1 MASSPEQD
9 EDRIRSKMVG
19 WYDPR
24 QLAFTAFQTVL
35 SSLFADRADYR
46 LIQALQ
52 KPPEPADYHTR
63 EEIWID
69 YVSDLGDGFNSTYSI
84 ARVLADESL
93 PAGKDDELPRGS
105 VLIMGGDEVYPTPSH
120 AAYQERLVRPYAAAL
135 DVRDF
140 PQPGDRPELYAIPGN
155 HDWYDGLGSFMNLF
169 CHGKDVGAW
178 RTPQK
183 RSYFALR
190 LAHGFW
196 LLGVDIQLQSDID
209 NPQIDYFMGLDIK
222 EGDRV
227 ILCTAEPDWIYGNI
241 YEGKKNLS
249 VLETRLQE
257 EKKAVIVLQLA
268 GDLHHYRRHTV
279 VDEDGAKGDIH
290 LVTAGGGGAFL
301 HPTHTHDVDTIKVGS
316 PGKLATYALNRDTE
330 YPSRA
335 ASRWMGAWNLAFVFK
350 NPWFGIATGAIYT
363 ILSWV
368 MPVGKLGEGPLYLAF
383 PRMLWSG
390 LENVVSTTGAPSGL
404 VWVVGILLA
413 FVAFTDTHKPVY
425 RWLAGL
431 LHGSLHLAAAL
442 AISATTS
449 TLLGRE
455 GMGPVLERLVGSL
468 MTFVGGYFIGATI
481 MGIYLVISV
490 VVFRRHG
497 NEAFSSLKIEGYKN
511 FLRMRLDAD
520 GLSVWAFGL
529 EKVPG
534 NGDWVWK
541 KGGAGGGRYE
551 PGPGA
556 PELMPKVIDHF
567 VIPTKKAAAA
577 PKKRGAKTKVPVEE
591 VA

>member
-1 MASSPEQD
+1 MTSNPEQA

-24 QLAFTAFQTVL
+24 QLAFTAFQTAL
-35 SSLFADRADYR
+35 SSLFANRADYR
-46 LIQALQ
+46 LIEALQ
-52 KPPEPADYHTR
+52 KPPEPGDYR
-63 EEIWID
+63 SKDEIWID
-69 YVSDLGDGFNSTYSI
+69 YVSDLGDGFNSTYSV
-84 ARVLADESL
+84 ARVLAEESL

-120 AAYQERLVRPYAAAL
+120 AAYQERLVRPYTAAL
-135 DVRDF
+135 DARDTS
-140 PQPGDRPELYAIPGN
+140 DLLELYAIPGN

-169 CHGKDVGAW
+169 CHGNRIGAW
-178 RTPQK
+178 QTPQK
-183 RSYFALR
+183 RSYFALQ

-209 NPQIDYFMGLDIK
+209 NPQIDYFMGLGIK

-279 VDEDGAKGDIH
+279 VEKDGTKGDIH

-301 HPTHTHDVDTIKVGS
+301 HPTHTHDVDTIKVGQ
-316 PGKLATYALNRDTE
+316 PGKLRSYALNKETE

-335 ASRWMGAWNLAFVFK
+335 KSRWMGIWNVGFVFK

-368 MPVGKLGEGPLYLAF
+368 MPTSKLGEGPLYVAG

-390 LENVVSTTGAPSGL
+390 IESVASTHGAPSGL

-431 LHGSLHLAAAL
+431 LHGAIHLAAAL
-442 AISATTS
+442 GISATTS
-449 TLLGRE
+449 YLLSRE
-455 GMGPVLERLVGSL
+455 EMNPVLQRLVGSL
-468 MTFVGGYFIGATI
+468 MTFVSGYFIGATI

-511 FLRMRLDAD
+511 FLRMRLNAD

-541 KGGAGGGRYE
+541 KGGTGGGRYE
-551 PGPGA
+551 PAPGA
-556 PELMPKVIDHF
+556 PELRPLVIDHF
-567 VIPTKKAAAA
+567 VIPTKTAAA
-577 PKKRGAKTKVPVEE
+577 PKKKAAATKVPVGE

>member
-1 MASSPEQD
+1 MASNPEQD

-24 QLAFTAFQTVL
+24 QLAFTAFETVL
-35 SSLFADRADYR
+35 SGLFADRADYR
-46 LIQALQ
+46 LIEALQ
-52 KPPEPADYHTR
+52 KPPEPGDYR
-63 EEIWID
+63 SKDEIWID

-84 ARVLADESL
+84 ARVLAEESL
-93 PAGKDDELPRGS
+93 PAGSDDELPRGS

-135 DVRDF
+135 DARDTS
-140 PQPGDRPELYAIPGN
+140 DLLELYAIPGN

-169 CHGKDVGAW
+169 CHGNRIGAW
-178 RTPQK
+178 QTPQK
-183 RSYFALR
+183 RSYFALQ

-196 LLGVDIQLQSDID
+196 LLGVDIQLQSDVD
-209 NPQIDYFMGLDIK
+209 NPQIDYFLGLPIK

-268 GDLHHYRRHTV
+268 GDLHHYRRHTLV
-279 VDEDGAKGDIH
+279 EKDGKKGDIH

-316 PGKLATYALNRDTE
+316 PGKLATYALDKATE
-330 YPSRA
+330 YPARAISRG
-335 ASRWMGAWNLAFVFK
+335 MGFLNVAFVFK

-368 MPVGKLGEGPLYLAF
+368 MPTSKLGEGPLYEAF
-383 PRMLWSG
+383 PRMIWSG
-390 LENVVSTTGAPSGL
+390 IESVASTQGAPSGL

-431 LHGSLHLAAAL
+431 FHGSIHLTAAL
-442 AISATTS
+442 AISAVTS
-449 TLLGRE
+449 HLLSE
-455 GMGPVLERLVGSL
+455 QAMNPVLERFVGSL

-481 MGIYLVISV
+481 MGIYLIISV
-490 VVFRRHG
+490 VFFRRHG

-511 FLRMRLDAD
+511 FVRMRLDAD

-529 EKVPG
+529 KDVPT
-534 NGDWVWK
+534 NADWVWT
-541 KGGAGGGRYE
+541 KGKDGRGRYE
-551 PGPGA
+551 PAPGA
-556 PELMPKVIDHF
+556 PALLPTVIDHF
-567 VIPTKKAAAA
+567 VIPAKKAAAT
-577 PKKRGAKTKVPVEE
+577 PKKKAAPRKVPVEE